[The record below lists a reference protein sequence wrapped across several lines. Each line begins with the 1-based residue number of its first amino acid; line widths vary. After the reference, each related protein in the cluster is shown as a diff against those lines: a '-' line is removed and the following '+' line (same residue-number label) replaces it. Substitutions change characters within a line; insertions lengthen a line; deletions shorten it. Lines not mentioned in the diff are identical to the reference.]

1 MNMKAKEIRNLK
13 ICDGG
18 AVSWDVVYF
27 DEILEETKVV
37 SYRTDDSREGIFI
50 DSDFWYTKQKEGTS
64 DFQLKQ
70 KTRAGIVQAL
80 KRYFEID

>member
-1 MNMKAKEIRNLK
+1 MNMKAEKISNLK
-13 ICDGG
+13 ICNGG

-27 DEILEETKVV
+27 DELLEETKVV

-50 DSDFWYTKQKEGTS
+50 DGGFWYTKQKEGTS

-70 KTRAGIVQAL
+70 KTRSGIAQAL
-80 KRYFEID
+80 KRYFEVN